1 MLLFFL
7 YQSSKF
13 FEDKSRFKEVLGYE
27 KNGKYLIKYVIYLG
41 KYKESFFGDKKIVNS
56 QTVIENKKIR
66 HRVTMKI
73 NF

>member
-27 KNGKYLIKYVIYLG
+27 KNGKYLIKYVIHLG